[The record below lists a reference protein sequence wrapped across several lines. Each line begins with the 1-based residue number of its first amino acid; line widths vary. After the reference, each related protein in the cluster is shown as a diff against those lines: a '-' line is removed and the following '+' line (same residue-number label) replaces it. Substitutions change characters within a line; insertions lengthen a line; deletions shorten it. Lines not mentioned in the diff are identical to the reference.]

1 MKNGRHKIIKIQIN
15 LNRKRERERER
26 ESPWVTERKREV

>member
-1 MKNGRHKIIKIQIN
+1 MKNGPHKIIKIQIN